1 MAFDYVG
8 INPPKASNVH
18 SRSGVMLDAL
28 AKFGSVVVA
37 SGTLG
42 HADVAT
48 TTSAGAAT
56 VVGVVTS
63 QGDPNNSGLFAVGDV
78 VSLQDLGDVEIL
90 VLGSTT
96 YARGDKLITST
107 TAGVAKKLASET
119 GNMTII
125 GEVLQDVTTGTNP
138 QLISCRLLLSYA
150 KPA

>member
-1 MAFDYVG
+1 MAD
-8 INPPKASNVH
+8 IALNPPKKGIIHA
-18 SRSGVMLDAL
+18 RTGVMVDAL
-28 AKFGSVVVA
+28 AKFGSVLVA
-37 SGTLG
+37 SGTSS
-42 HADVAT
+42 HADMAT
-48 TTSAGAAT
+48 TTSAAASG
-56 VVGVVTS
+56 VMGVVCS
-63 QGDPNNSGLFAVGDV
+63 QGDPNNSGLFAVGAEASV
-78 VSLQDLGDVEIL
+78 QDLGDCQIL

-107 TAGVAKKLASET
+107 TAGVAKKLAAET